1 MNRGVLLM
9 KTIAITGPTG
19 SIGMALI
26 KKCISEGVRVLAF
39 VNPDSK
45 RLDRI
50 PDNPL
55 VSVIKCG
62 LDGLSGCCAE
72 DDNSV
77 LVDGD
82 ACLTKC
88 DAFYHFA
95 WAGTFGDVR
104 NNMPLQEQNAAYVLD
119 AVRLAKRMGAKV
131 FIGAG
136 SQAEYGR
143 VEGLLTADTPANPEN
158 GYGIYKLKAGNDS
171 RKLCKELGMVH
182 IWTRILSV
190 YGPYDGMG
198 TMIMSTITKLLN
210 GEKPSLTK
218 GEQIW
223 DYLYSDDAA
232 NAMFL
237 LGQVGVREYNE
248 KYDCAVNSD
257 SFEKDSGDSEEN
269 CEKLTSAVD
278 GNVYVIGSGIGR
290 PLREYMEIMRDT
302 INPDLE
308 LGIGEVPYGPKQVM
322 HLQADISDLKR
333 DTGFNPNYDFEEGIR
348 NTIEYVRNNMLL

>member
-1 MNRGVLLM
+1 M
-9 KTIAITGPTG
+9 KTVAITGPTG

-26 KKCISEGVRVLAF
+26 KKCISENVRVLAF

-50 PDNPL
+50 PDSPL

-62 LDGLSGCCAE
+62 LDKLSDYCGE
-72 DDNSV
+72 NDN
-77 LVDGD
+77 LATTDGD
-82 ACLTKC
+82 TCLTKC

-104 NNMPLQEQNAAYVLD
+104 NNMPLQERNAEYVLD

-143 VEGLLTADTPANPEN
+143 VEGLLTADTSANPEN
-158 GYGIYKLKAGNDS
+158 GYGIYKLKAGNES
-171 RKLCKELGMVH
+171 RKLCKELDMAH

-198 TMIMSTITKLLN
+198 TMIMSTIAKLLN

-237 LGQVGVREYNE
+237 LGQAGASADLV
-248 KYDCAVNSD
+248 
-257 SFEKDSGDSEEN
+257 
-269 CEKLTSAVD
+269 SAVD

-290 PLREYMEIMRDT
+290 PLKEYMEIMRDA
-302 INPDLE
+302 INLDLE

-333 DTGFNPNYDFEEGIR
+333 DTGFEVQYDFEEGIR
-348 NTIEYVRNNMLL
+348 NTIEYVRSMIS